1 MHLPQSCHRGFPP
14 FGLESK
20 KKASLT
26 IVCATWWFKV
36 RKCMY
41 WRELFEK
48 LGGRE
53 KICLSSL
60 PGTDIM
66 FCLTRKIWPPC
77 FQNFLDSIATCREWK
92 KAWWALQ
99 KTGTMQKLYSRG
111 PPSRPTRWCV
121 QSQKDLPS
129 AHHHAVTTHLLVM
142 MVPSLFRFA
151 PFPVD
156 IWKGCHIVLVEWNVV
171 LLSHGLFTENDGKVG
186 CQNGS

>member
-1 MHLPQSCHRGFPP
+1 MHLPQSCHRGFLP

-53 KICLSSL
+53 KICLSPL

-129 AHHHAVTTHLLVM
+129 AHHHAVTTHLLTRDGTIAVSFRSI
-142 MVPSLFRFA
+142 PSGHLERMPHCSCRLERSL
-151 PFPVD
+151 PFPWTVHRN
-156 IWKGCHIVLVEWNVV
+156 WW
-171 LLSHGLFTENDGKVG
+171 
-186 CQNGS
+186 